1 MSPRHIPNLI
11 TLLRIVLVIPVIR
24 LMLDGEYQWALALFA
39 VAGISDGVDGF
50 LAKHYGW
57 QSRLG
62 SYLDPLADKLLLI
75 SCFLASA
82 RLGLLPVWLT
92 FAVVLRDVVIVA
104 GAVAYYVLSQPFE
117 GDPHWTSKVN
127 TFAQLV
133 LILAVLLRETVTPI
147 PEPLMAGL
155 IGTVLMTT
163 VGSGLLYVW
172 IWSRRYRRDRA
183 QRATGREAH

>member
-11 TLLRIVLVIPVIR
+11 TLMRILLVIPVVR
-24 LMLDGEYQWALALFA
+24 LMLQGEYHWALALFA

-50 LAKHYGW
+50 LAKQYGW

-75 SCFLASA
+75 SCFVATA
-82 RLGLLPVWLT
+82 YLGLLPVWLA
-92 FAVVLRDVVIVA
+92 AVVLLRDVVIVS

-133 LILAVLLRETVTPI
+133 LILAVLLRQAVLEV
-147 PEPLMAGL
+147 PEALLDGL
-155 IGTVLMTT
+155 IGAVLLTT
-163 VGSGLLYVW
+163 AGSGLLYVW
-172 IWSRRYRRDRA
+172 SWSLRYLRDRA
-183 QRATGREAH
+183 RRTQNREPV